1 MPEIRGGSSFI
12 DSLYGSNGT
21 SIMEVLSNWDVESA
35 YYDSEAH
42 KAAYK
47 TRLKCKD
54 LTDTVD
60 VMPSMM
66 AAGVEALTLVKA
78 AGGTQTAV
86 DKTKLASMKMVTM
99 FTDTVDKICDDK

>member
-12 DSLYGSNGT
+12 DSLYSSNGT
-21 SIMEVLSNWDVESA
+21 SIMEVLANWDVESA
-35 YYDSEAH
+35 YFDSEAH

-60 VMPSMM
+60 VMPGMM
-66 AAGVEALTLVKA
+66 TAGVKALTLVKA
-78 AGGTQTAV
+78 AGGDQQSV
-86 DKTKLASMKMVTM
+86 DETKAASMKMVKL
-99 FTDTVDKICDDK
+99 FTDTVGKICDQ